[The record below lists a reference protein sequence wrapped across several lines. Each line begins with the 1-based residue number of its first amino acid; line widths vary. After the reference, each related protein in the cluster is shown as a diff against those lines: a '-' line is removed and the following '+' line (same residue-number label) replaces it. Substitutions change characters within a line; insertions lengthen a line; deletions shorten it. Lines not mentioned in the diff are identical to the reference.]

1 MKNKWAALALLAA
14 TQFVLILDL
23 TIVGIALPPLGAELG
38 LDQRD
43 LSWLTTAYSLVF
55 GGLLLL
61 GGRLSDYAG
70 RRKIFMIGMVLF
82 AAGSLVGG
90 FASSGE
96 VLVAVRAV
104 QGLAG
109 ALVAPAAMSLVM
121 TIFEGDPAFG
131 RAMGIW
137 GAVGGVGGAAGV
149 VLGGLLTDWFGW
161 RSVFFVNVPVG
172 VIVAALALVVLPVAR
187 PTAVRRGFDVAGA
200 ITSTAGLALLIY
212 SMVDLETLWTA
223 VAAVALLAAFV
234 VIESRSANPLMPL
247 GIFRKPL
254 LRAGNVLMFLVA
266 SAMQAVFFI
275 LTLYTQMVLGY
286 TATQS
291 GLSMAAI
298 AVSIALTASTLG
310 GRAVARYG
318 LRATAATG
326 MALITVAVAW
336 YTRIG
341 VDGGFLA
348 NLLGPE
354 IVSGVGFGLLVVAAT
369 IAATAEATPA
379 EAGLASGLFNVTT
392 QVGISVGIAVLI
404 TVASS
409 RTAGATDPA
418 SLVAGYQAAI
428 WVALGIVVAGVIAA
442 LTLLPR
448 RTAAPEDRQRVPVP
462 SA

>member
-23 TIVGIALPPLGAELG
+23 TIVSIALPPLGRDLG
-38 LDQRD
+38 LDQQD

-61 GGRLSDYAG
+61 GGRLSDFVG
-70 RRKIFMIGMVLF
+70 RRRIFMVGMVLF

-131 RAMGIW
+131 KAMGIW

-172 VIVAALALVVLPVAR
+172 VVVAALALVILPAAG
-187 PTAVRRGFDVAGA
+187 PTAVKKGFDLAGA
-200 ITSTAGLALLIY
+200 VTSTAGLALLIY
-212 SMVDLETLWTA
+212 SLVDLDTIWTA
-223 VAAVALLAAFV
+223 VAAVALLGAFL

-247 GIFRKPL
+247 GIFRKKL

-275 LTLYTQMVLGY
+275 LTLYTQVVLGY
-286 TATQS
+286 SATQS

-298 AVSIALTASTLG
+298 AISIAVTASTLG

-318 LRATAATG
+318 LRTTAGLG
-326 MALITVAVAW
+326 MGLIAVAVAW
-336 YTRIG
+336 YTQIG
-341 VDGGFLA
+341 VNGTFLA
-348 NLLGPE
+348 DLLGPE
-354 IVSGVGFGLLVVAAT
+354 IISGIGFGLLVVAAT
-369 IAATAEATPA
+369 IAATSEATPA
-379 EAGLASGLFNVTT
+379 ESGLASGLFNVTQ
-392 QVGISVGIAVLI
+392 QVGISVGIATLI
-404 TVASS
+404 TVATT
-409 RTAGATDPA
+409 RTGAATDAA
-418 SLVAGYQAAI
+418 SVVAGYQAAI
-428 WVALGIVVAGVIAA
+428 WVGLGIIVVGVIAA

-448 RTAAPEDRQRVPVP
+448 KTPVRTNQQPAPVP
-462 SA
+462 AA

>member
-23 TIVGIALPPLGAELG
+23 TIVSIALPPLGRDLG
-38 LDQRD
+38 LDQQD

-61 GGRLSDYAG
+61 GGRLSDFAG
-70 RRKIFMIGMVLF
+70 RRRVFMAGMVLF

-90 FASSGE
+90 FASTGE

-131 RAMGIW
+131 KAMGIW

-172 VIVAALALVVLPVAR
+172 VVVAGLALVILPAAG
-187 PTAVRRGFDVAGA
+187 PAAVRKGFDLAGA
-200 ITSTAGLALLIY
+200 VTSTAGLALLIY
-212 SMVDLETLWTA
+212 SLVDLDIRWTA
-223 VAAVALLAAFV
+223 VAVALLVVFV
-234 VIESRSANPLMPL
+234 VIESRSANPLLPL
-247 GIFRKPL
+247 GIFRKKL

-275 LTLYTQMVLGY
+275 LTLYTQVVLGY
-286 TATQS
+286 SATQS

-298 AVSIALTASTLG
+298 AVSIALTASMLG
-310 GRAVARYG
+310 GRSVARYG
-318 LRATAATG
+318 LRTTAGIG
-326 MALITVAVAW
+326 MGLIAVAVAW

-341 VDGGFLA
+341 VNGAFLA
-348 NLLGPE
+348 DLLGPE
-354 IVSGVGFGLLVVAAT
+354 IISGIGFGLLVVAAT
-369 IAATAEATPA
+369 IAATSEALPA
-379 EAGLASGLFNVTT
+379 EAGLASGLFNVTQ

-404 TVASS
+404 TVAST
-409 RTAGATDPA
+409 RTAGATDTA

-428 WVALGIVVAGVIAA
+428 WVGLGIIVAGVIAA

-448 RTAAPEDRQRVPVP
+448 KTATKEPQQAAPVPT
-462 SA
+462 A